1 MGEFKQLPGL
11 LMEDMSTGGSGDLYT
26 LLGVS
31 RDAAEED
38 LKKAYKRAALLA
50 HPDKPTGSKE
60 KFQALNE
67 AFSVLSNPEKRA
79 EYDRTGRV
87 PRDGV
92 DGGGGAPPPDIAEFL
107 SSMFGGGFGMP
118 GGIPIPMMFGGGGG
132 PPGAI
137 LRRARGPNKVHE
149 IGVSLAELWAGKTFT
164 LHMKREVL
172 CGGCGG
178 RGGQEFRPCG
188 SCSGRGFR
196 MVRQQMGPMLIS
208 SQEPCGEC
216 RAEGQVV
223 ATACVDCGGRRVV
236 ETEKT
241 LSAYV
246 ERGMSEGERLVFPE
260 ACSESPMFEKP
271 GDVVLVLRGS
281 AADNGSGWERRGTS
295 LVVEVSLSVAEA
307 LLGWER
313 SLGGHPSGSPV
324 PVVWESGVV
333 RDREVLR
340 VPGWGMPLLR
350 RNGTDASDNT
360 VVEFGDLL
368 LVCRVEE
375 QKGAWSEEQL
385 RALQSV
391 WPSWRAPSGG
401 VGAHRAERF
410 TGDP

>member
-1 MGEFKQLPGL
+1 
-11 LMEDMSTGGSGDLYT
+11 MSGGGDKDLYGI
-26 LLGVS
+26 LGVG

-118 GGIPIPMMFGGGGG
+118 GGIPIPMMFGGGGMGGGGG
-132 PPGAI
+132 PHGAI

-149 IGVSLAELWAGKTFT
+149 IGVSLAELWAGKAFT

-172 CGGCGG
+172 CSGCGG

-196 MVRQQMGPMLIS
+196 MVRQQMGPMLLS

-223 ATACVDCGGRRVV
+223 ATACVDCGGRRVI

-241 LSAYV
+241 LAARV
-246 ERGMSEGERLVFPE
+246 ERGMTEGDRLVFPE

-271 GDVVLVLRGS
+271 GDVILVLRGS
-281 AADNGSGWERRGTS
+281 PADNSSGWERRGTS
-295 LVVEVSLSVAEA
+295 LVVEVSLSIAEA

-313 SLGGHPSGSPV
+313 SLKGHPSGSAV

-340 VPGWGMPLLR
+340 VPGWGMPIR
-350 RNGTDASDNT
+350 RIGSVDASSDT
-360 VVEFGDLL
+360 IRMEYGDLL

-391 WPSWRAPSGG
+391 WPSWQAPSGKD
-401 VGAHRAERF
+401 GAHRAERF
-410 TGDP
+410 TGGP